1 MGTLSRGLIMGFQ
14 DVLTFKARR
23 KNDLQR
29 GWNKTKVWLFLLI
42 MIVIGVILVF
52 PYFDMISKSLM
63 NETEVIDPNV
73 PLLPS
78 TPQWSNYW
86 KLFTESGYLKA
97 TMYSLIVCLFNA
109 IVVPLSA
116 SLIAF
121 SFAKCHWK
129 GRNVMFAL
137 MMFTTMLPAVATQIP
152 LYVMY
157 SEWGWIDTLFPLT
170 LPNLFGGG
178 ASYIFL
184 LRQYMMGIPNDM
196 EDAAKIDG
204 ANPFRIYWNIILPN
218 CKPILIYI
226 AITVIITNWGD
237 YYGPLVF
244 MTSDDAPYT
253 LAYLIYKK
261 STEGEAASQLAAV
274 RMAGGVFM
282 TILPAIIFTL
292 FQQQLTDGVLT
303 SGLKG

>member
-1 MGTLSRGLIMGFQ
+1 MVFQ

-23 KNDLQR
+23 KNDIQR
-29 GWNKTKVWLFLLI
+29 GWNKGKVWLFLII
-42 MIVIGVILVF
+42 MIVIGIVLVF
-52 PYFDMISKSLM
+52 PYFYMICKSLM
-63 NETEVIDPNV
+63 DETEVVDPNV
-73 PLLPS
+73 PIFPKD
-78 TPQWSNYW
+78 PQWSNYW
-86 KLFTESGYLKA
+86 KLFTESGYAKA
-97 TMYSLIVCLFNA
+97 TLNSLIVCLFNA
-109 IVVPLSA
+109 IAVPLSA

-121 SFAKCHWK
+121 SFAKCRWK

-157 SEWGWIDTLFPLT
+157 SQWGWIDTLFPLT

-218 CKPILIYI
+218 CKPILIYV

-244 MTSDDAPYT
+244 MTSDNAPYT
-253 LAYLIYKK
+253 LAYLIYKN
-261 STEGEAASQLAAV
+261 STEGEAASQLAAI

-282 TILPAIIFTL
+282 TILPAIIFTF
-292 FQQQLTDGVLT
+292 FQRQLTEGVLT